1 MDQGSTPRGIGS
13 ENLPEGVEIRDGTRG
28 RRLRITFYWMSQRR
42 RETLDIPVTA
52 ANIRYADRLRGEIQN
67 QIERGT
73 FDYAK
78 TFPNSRMAKLHQ
90 VRQFRRYLVE
100 DLVAGFIDAG
110 RKTQSLSPSSIACYA
125 RWAKARIIPVWGH
138 RFADD
143 LTPGEMREWIIELVG
158 ELAPKSVRNCVGL
171 LSAVFNQAM
180 TDQKIQA
187 NPLAPIKLKSL
198 LPKRKSGDEDKIDP
212 FNDTEIAAILA
223 ACKND
228 SERSLWQFAFSTGAR
243 IGELIAFK
251 WSNVDWL
258 TSSIRIKDNVVSAE
272 VGTVEKSTK
281 TEGSERDIPLLPG
294 AREAIERMRPISQ
307 LASHY
312 VFTNPRGGGRWRDEK
327 QLRDHWTTI
336 LRRAGIRYR
345 NPYQTRHT
353 FASRLLMA
361 GEPELLV
368 AKLLGHTTVEMIR
381 RTYGHYIKQ
390 PEGIVL
396 RGDYSNFSKASE
408 SAPTLPQIRKAND

>member
-1 MDQGSTPRGIGS
+1 MDQRSTPCGVGS
-13 ENLPEGVEIRDGTRG
+13 ENLPEGVEIRDGSRG

-52 ANIRYADRLRGEIQN
+52 ANIRYAERLRGEIQN

-73 FDYAK
+73 FDYGK
-78 TFPNSRMAKLHQ
+78 TFPNSRMAKLYQ
-90 VRQFRRYLVE
+90 VRQSRRYLVE
-100 DLVAGFIDAG
+100 ELVDGFISAG
-110 RKTQSLSPSSIACYA
+110 RKTQSLSPSSIACYT
-125 RWAKARIIPVWGH
+125 RWAKARINPEWGH
-138 RFADD
+138 RYADD
-143 LTPGEMREWIIELVG
+143 LTPGDMREWIIELVG

-171 LSAVFNQAM
+171 LSAVFNQAL
-180 TDQKIQA
+180 TDQKINA

-198 LPKRKSGDEDKIDP
+198 LPKRKAEAEDKIDP
-212 FNDTEIAAILA
+212 FNDAEITAILA

-228 SERSLWQFAFSTGAR
+228 AERSLWQFAFGTGAR

-251 WSNVDWL
+251 WAHVDWL
-258 TSSIRIKDNVVSAE
+258 ASSIRIKDNVVSAE

-294 AREAIERMRPISQ
+294 ACEALERMRPISQ
-307 LASHY
+307 LASPY
-312 VFTNPRGGGRWRDEK
+312 VFTNPRTGGRWRDEK

-368 AKLLGHTTVEMIR
+368 AKLLGHTTVEMVR

-390 PEGIVL
+390 PDGIVL
-396 RGDYSNFSKASE
+396 RGDYSTFSKTSTT
-408 SAPTLPQIRKAND
+408 APTLPQIKLANE